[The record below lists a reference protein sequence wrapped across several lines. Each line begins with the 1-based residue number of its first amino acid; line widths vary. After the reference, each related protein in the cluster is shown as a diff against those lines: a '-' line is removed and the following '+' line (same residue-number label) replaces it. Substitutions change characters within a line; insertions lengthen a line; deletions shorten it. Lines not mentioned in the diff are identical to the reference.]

1 MSENVDRFSKTER
14 KLLSF
19 TNAGHFFTHALVLIF
34 PSITTPLM
42 AEFGLEAHEVL
53 RLSFFMYLFY
63 GIGALPSGL
72 LADRVHP
79 RITFTLFFTGVGLM
93 SILTFFSKSTLQ
105 FQISLMF
112 MGMFLS
118 MYHPLGIGL
127 ISKAVRRR
135 GAALGIN
142 GVFGSI
148 GIASA
153 PFVAGIISYLLG
165 WRYTYLVLGIPPLFL
180 GLLLYS
186 TGLDYTLVE
195 SGADNGKEG
204 TDTSNVRAFA
214 VLCISMC
221 LAGFVY
227 RGQTLL
233 LPRHFERNVHFLY
246 NFVSSFDFMKLEGTK
261 TLAATILI
269 SFVYMIGVIGQLIGG
284 KVADSVDLRYAYF
297 FIFLAI
303 LPFLPMLYFFRD
315 IPLFAVS
322 LVFILLLI
330 GMQPVENSLIAQFTP
345 VRWRSTSYGIKFI
358 VTFGISSSVI
368 YPIGFFQ
375 TRFSPEAP
383 FLLFFLVTLL
393 LVVNNGVIIAL
404 TGKLQTSTDHT
415 P

>member
-1 MSENVDRFSKTER
+1 MDRFSKTER
-14 KLLSF
+14 TLLSF

-72 LADRVHP
+72 LADHVHP

-135 GAALGIN
+135 GAALGLN

-261 TLAATILI
+261 TLAATILT

>member
-1 MSENVDRFSKTER
+1 
-14 KLLSF
+14 
-19 TNAGHFFTHALVLIF
+19 
-34 PSITTPLM
+34 
-42 AEFGLEAHEVL
+42 
-53 RLSFFMYLFY
+53 
-63 GIGALPSGL
+63 
-72 LADRVHP
+72 
-79 RITFTLFFTGVGLM
+79 M

-186 TGLDYTLVE
+186 TGLDYTLVK

-297 FIFLAI
+297 FIFLAM

-345 VRWRSTSYGIKFI
+345 VRWRSTSYGVKFI
-358 VTFGISSSVI
+358 ITFGISSSVI

-383 FLLFFLVTLL
+383 FLLFFLATLL
-393 LVVNNGVIIAL
+393 LMVNNGVIIAL